1 MKTRRESVETE
12 NKVRYKAMLAYDGT
26 DFSGFQ
32 IQPNGRTVQGELER
46 ALAQINKGQ
55 FTRIHPAG
63 RTDAGVHAAQMV
75 FHFDY
80 AETIPQEGLF
90 KALNILTPDDLSI
103 LSLERVANDFHAR
116 YQAKSKTYSYR
127 VDNHRVRNPFNRH
140 FMLHHPYPLNQK
152 KAEAALAVLIGTH
165 DFTSFCSMKTD
176 KVNKVRTIYEA
187 SLKIDET
194 TKEWIFTFHGDGF
207 LYNMIR
213 IIVGTVL
220 EIADGR
226 REVTEMKEILEAK
239 DRNAAGPTIGPQGLR
254 LEKVDY

>member
-1 MKTRRESVETE
+1 METE
-12 NKVRYKAMLAYDGT
+12 RKIRYKATVAYDGT
-26 DFSGFQ
+26 EFSGFQ
-32 IQPNGRTVQGELER
+32 IQPNGRTVQGELEK

-80 AETIPQEGLF
+80 TSSIPKQGLF
-90 KALNILTPDDLSI
+90 KALNVLTPDDISI
-103 LSLERVANDFHAR
+103 LYLERVTNDFHAR
-116 YQAKSKTYSYR
+116 YYAKSKTYSYR
-127 VDNHRVRNPFNRH
+127 VDNQQVRNPFTRN
-140 FMLHHPYPLNQK
+140 FALHHPYPLNQE
-152 KAEAALAVLIGTH
+152 KAEAALAVLVGTH
-165 DFTSFCSMKTD
+165 DFTSFCSAKTD
-176 KVNKVRTIYEA
+176 KVNKIRTIYKTSIE
-187 SLKIDET
+187 INET

-226 REVTEMKEILEAK
+226 RDVEEMKEILEAK
-239 DRNAAGPTIGPQGLR
+239 DRKAAGPTIGPQGLR